1 MLEHEL
7 LPATAISLATLILN
21 VLLNVFLGSRWR
33 YIFHVSVVSKE
44 IAEHVG
50 GAASNVLIS
59 FHLGRRDGK
68 VLRRTYRSEISWA
81 DEHAH
86 TNISL

>member
-7 LPATAISLATLILN
+7 LPATAISLNTLILN
-21 VLLNVFLGSRWR
+21 VRLYVFLGSRWSH
-33 YIFHVSVVSKE
+33 IFHLSVVSKE

-50 GAASNVLIS
+50 GATSNVLIS

-68 VLRRTYRSEISWA
+68 VLRRSYRRKIGWA
-81 DEHAH
+81 DEYAH
-86 TNISL
+86 TKISL